1 MNKIERLDRIK
12 VLGRIALGFARRNDH
27 GYFFDY
33 PHARY
38 RTYDIRHNEIA
49 VDHLRSIDEN
59 IPSRLIVRYFR
70 KKVLE
75 IEWINDGPLIKT
87 SFKPGEWEAMLIRY
101 ANLPFYLNPKPRSY
115 AV

>member
-1 MNKIERLDRIK
+1 MNKAERLARIK

-27 GYFFDY
+27 GYFVDY

-49 VDHLRSIDEN
+49 VDHLRSIDDAV
-59 IPSRLIVRYFR
+59 PSRLIVRHFR

-75 IEWINDGPLIKT
+75 IEWVNDGPLVKT
-87 SFKPGEWEAMLIRY
+87 SFKPGPWEAALIRY
-101 ANLPFYLNPKPRSY
+101 AGLRIY
-115 AV
+115 A

>member
-1 MNKIERLDRIK
+1 MNRIERRERIK
-12 VLGRIALGFARRNDH
+12 VLGRIALGFARRNDY
-27 GYFFDY
+27 GYFVDY

-38 RTYDIRHNEIA
+38 RTYDVAHNGVA
-49 VDHLRSIDEN
+49 VDHLRSINDG

-101 ANLPFYLNPKPRSY
+101 AGLPIYSKQKRVPLS
-115 AV
+115 V